1 MSFKI
6 NWDYIEKES
15 FTQYAKDTL
24 NEAMNS
30 GKRPNILSDGIKI
43 MDLNFGSI
51 APEFEILEIGDLG
64 KDRFRGI
71 FKFNYSG
78 DASVTMT
85 TKVSASLLKNYN
97 ANIKDHL
104 MENCEADV
112 SYNCADLSNFIE
124 PNFIVSDC
132 DFDIPLYVTLS
143 SIKMSSIIVVV
154 FSVSKGLTLVFKN
167 EPLESIDVN
176 STFDKIRPIARFL
189 QEKIE
194 TQIGELFREFLPGML
209 YKFSLEYTT
218 KSFYQF
224 HRSLNEEQE
233 EEEPRVMLKD
243 IDPDSPMSMSPGS
256 LMRLTRLASSRQT
269 LSLGGEL
276 SCDRMNSNLVTK
288 AFANAILASSNSL
301 AFSRLHMT
309 DRDFSTGRVG
319 EKVNLI
325 KNIQART
332 FWKGNHGE
340 DTPRRR
346 VFHWSRHKK
355 KEKVAGTQQKLS
367 SLVPE
372 DAISDGDDST
382 LVASDVI
389 ENKSVPMKLKTS
401 KSSPSL
407 SVQKRNSRGI
417 GGYIHPTSRI
427 SSSLENTGELN
438 EGAIPMSRGD
448 GSGFSSSTATVIPTI
463 DFHLRRASQYEQQ
476 QSEKQRLRQRDE
488 ELEEL
493 RRFMEKQKMAS
504 PKATSNIQNRKP
516 SNTYHINKSERMK
529 ISRRIAKL
537 DTLLSKKA
545 EDDDALNRG
554 RDTKNDFVNSTYGYP
569 IVSNRE
575 AAFDSPPPPYSY
587 S

>member
-1 MSFKI
+1 MSFNI

-43 MDLNFGSI
+43 VDLNFGSI
-51 APEFEILEIGDLG
+51 PPEFEILEIGDLG

-97 ANIKDHL
+97 ANIKDYL
-104 MENCEADV
+104 AENCESDF
-112 SYNCADLSNFIE
+112 SYNCGDLSNFIE

-132 DFDIPLYVTLS
+132 DFDIPLYVTLR

-167 EPLESIDVN
+167 EPLESIEVN

-224 HRSLNEEQE
+224 HRSLNEEQD

-243 IDPDSPMSMSPGS
+243 IDPDSPMSISPGS

-276 SCDRMNSNLVTK
+276 SCDRMNADLVTK

-309 DRDFSTGRVG
+309 DRDFSTGKVG

-332 FWKGNHGE
+332 FWKSNHGE
-340 DTPRRR
+340 ETPRRR
-346 VFHWSRHKK
+346 VFHWKRHKK
-355 KEKVAGTQQKLS
+355 TEKSTETKQKLS

-372 DAISDGDDST
+372 DVISDEDEST
-382 LVASDVI
+382 LVASDI
-389 ENKSVPMKLKTS
+389 IDNKSVPMKLKTS

-407 SVQKRNSRGI
+407 SVQKGGTRGMSR
-417 GGYIHPTSRI
+417 YNYPTSR
-427 SSSLENTGELN
+427 SSSSSETR
-438 EGAIPMSRGD
+438 EGFNADAIPMSRGD
-448 GSGFSSSTATVIPTI
+448 ESGFYSSTATVIPTVDI
-463 DFHLRRASQYEQQ
+463 HRRTTSQYEQQ
-476 QSEKQRLRQRDE
+476 QSEKQLLRQKDE
-488 ELEEL
+488 QLEKL
-493 RRFMEKQKMAS
+493 WNYMEREKMAS
-504 PKATSNIQNRKP
+504 PKMTDNDHSRKS
-516 SNTYHINKSERMK
+516 SNTYHIDKNERMK

-537 DTLLSKKA
+537 DSILSKKA
-545 EDDDALNRG
+545 ANPGLNKDG
-554 RDTKNDFVNSTYGYP
+554 NAEYDLASSTSDYP
-569 IVSNRE
+569 ILNRE
-575 AAFDSPPPPYSY
+575 AVFDSPPPPYSY